1 MILGEVKARVEEIA
15 QLHGDDEAQHG
26 KEDSLWKDVLQAI
39 VSAKT
44 LKEAK
49 QLAHE
54 ALKTKDL
61 EFQRWC
67 A

>member
-15 QLHGDDEAQHG
+15 NLHDDEAQHSR
-26 KEDSLWKDVLQAI
+26 EDALWKDVLQAI
-39 VSAKT
+39 MSAKT

-49 QLAHE
+49 QLAQE
-54 ALKTKDL
+54 ALKTRDL
-61 EFQRWC
+61 EFKRWC